1 LPAIFVGV
9 DVFHA
14 PVAYDPKTKQKG
26 RKSSCAAVIV
36 QLLRSDTDATK
47 TKIELYTET
56 YRKYGGEEYNLK
68 DAISTTVGNALKAFK
83 VTPASCIVWRDG
95 IGDSEFDLAA
105 KDEIAGLR
113 LGLNKATAVGA
124 KKTKGSETSLAYIV
138 CQKRIATKFLSHNV
152 PGHED
157 GKFGVPSGTLV
168 QALQNITHQTFY
180 INGRCPPNSTPKPVR
195 FTVITRDDGL
205 KGISL
210 ADVTWDQCHEYPNWA
225 GPIKVPAVCQ
235 MAHKLAEL
243 AGVFVDCGET
253 INHQAFINKVHF
265 L

>member
-1 LPAIFVGV
+1 VTIPKSLPLPAIFIGV

-36 QLLRSDTDATK
+36 QLLRNSSAATN
-47 TKIELYTET
+47 TKIEFYSET
-56 YRKYGGEEYNLK
+56 HRRFGGQEYNLK
-68 DAISTTVGNALKAFK
+68 DPITTTVSNALKFFK
-83 VTPASCIVWRDG
+83 CAPASCVVWRDG
-95 IGDSEFDLAA
+95 IGDSEFELAA
-105 KDEIAGLR
+105 QEEIAGLR
-113 LGLNKATAVGA
+113 LGLNKSVTVGA
-124 KKTKGSETSLAYIV
+124 QKSTAKEVELAYVV

-157 GKFGVPSGTLV
+157 GKYGVPSGTLV
-168 QALQNITHQTFY
+168 QALQGVNHRTFY

-195 FTVITRDDGL
+195 FTVIARDGGL
-205 KGISL
+205 TNLSL
-210 ADVTWDQCHEYPNWA
+210 ADLTWDQCHE
-225 GPIKVPAVCQ
+225 VPAVCQ

-243 AGVFVDCGET
+243 AGMMQDCGESIDYKT
-253 INHQAFINKVHF
+253 FANKVFF